1 MMVSFNFFMD
11 ILNAYSLS
19 LKLPFVLKFRK
30 KKNIYI
36 TTLKNIS
43 YISDIF
49 LIVLTYSLTL

>member
-30 KKNIYI
+30 NI
-36 TTLKNIS
+36 
-43 YISDIF
+43 DIYNHIEKHF
-49 LIVLTYSLTL
+49 LY